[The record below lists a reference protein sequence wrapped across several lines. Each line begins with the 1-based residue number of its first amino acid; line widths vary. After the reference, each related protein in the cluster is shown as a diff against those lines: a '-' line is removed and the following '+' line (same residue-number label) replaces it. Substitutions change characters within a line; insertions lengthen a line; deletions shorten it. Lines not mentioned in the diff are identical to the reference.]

1 MGDTMNLEDLL
12 ERSFLRGMKGEGSH
26 VDSDRVLDGLDWK
39 LAGEKP
45 GGAPD
50 TILRIANH
58 IIFWIGYGGS
68 FFAGRKPTP
77 PEHDKDSWPGP
88 EAPSSAE
95 EWDGVVRAYKASL
108 AHATALVKERKFAD
122 PVMPG
127 ERAIR
132 IDWLRVFEQHTS
144 YHAGQIVQLRRML
157 GAWPPPGGGDT
168 W

>member
-1 MGDTMNLEDLL
+1 MSDPQNLEDYV

-26 VDSDRVLDGLDWK
+26 VDTDRVLDGLDWK

-50 TILRIANH
+50 TILRLTNH
-58 IIFWIGYGGS
+58 IIYWIGYGAS
-68 FFAGRKPTP
+68 FFEGRKPVR
-77 PEHDKDSWPGP
+77 PEHDRDSWPGP

-95 EWDGVVRAYKASL
+95 EWQGVVRAYKASL
-108 AHATALVKERKFAD
+108 ARGTALVKERRFAD

-127 ERAIR
+127 ETAIR

-144 YHAGQIVQLRRML
+144 YHVGQIVQLRRML

>member
-1 MGDTMNLEDLL
+1 MADPMKLEDLV

-26 VDSDRVLDGLDWK
+26 VDSDRILDGMEWK

-50 TILRIANH
+50 TIQRLVNH
-58 IIFWIGYGGS
+58 IIFWIGYGAA
-68 FFAGRKPTP
+68 FFEGRKPAR
-77 PEHDKDSWPGP
+77 PEHDRDSWPGP
-88 EAPSSAE
+88 EAPSSAA
-95 EWDGVVRAYKASL
+95 EWEGVVRAYKASL
-108 AHATALVKERKFAD
+108 ARANELVKERRFDQTVNPNETA
-122 PVMPG
+122 M
-127 ERAIR
+127 R

-144 YHAGQIVQLRRML
+144 YHVGQIVQIRRML